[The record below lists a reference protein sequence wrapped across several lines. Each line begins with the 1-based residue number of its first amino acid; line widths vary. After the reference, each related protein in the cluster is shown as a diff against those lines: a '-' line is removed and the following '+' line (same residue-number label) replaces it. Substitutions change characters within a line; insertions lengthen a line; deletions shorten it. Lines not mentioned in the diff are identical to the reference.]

1 MKDTKTYPDYD
12 DYLQPKGN
20 VLVISCIDLRLTD
33 NLLDFLHFD
42 NLINRYDHLAL
53 AGASL
58 CGTYEKNKS
67 KFNPDAIKSFPS
79 IPQWEKMIEDHV
91 KVAKV
96 LHKVSDI
103 YIVEHEDCGA
113 YKNFLADGNP
123 KNREKEI
130 DLHRKFADDLK
141 KHIRS
146 VHHHELHIHKFIL
159 DLRGNV
165 SML

>member
-1 MKDTKTYPDYD
+1 MKDTKIYPGYNDYP
-12 DYLQPKGN
+12 QPKNN

-58 CGTYEKNKS
+58 CATYTKNKS
-67 KFNPDAIKSFPS
+67 KFSPEAIKSFPS
-79 IPQWEKMIEDHV
+79 IPHWEKIIEDHV
-91 KVAKV
+91 QVARV
-96 LHKVSDI
+96 LHSISDV

-113 YKNFLADGNP
+113 YKSFLLDGNP

-130 DLHRKFADDLK
+130 DLHQKFADDLK
-141 KHIRS
+141 KQIKA
-146 VHHHELHIHKFIL
+146 HHHELHIHKFIL

-165 SML
+165 RVL